1 MIFRYHVNFI
11 AVTQYFKEG
20 YHSGMDLGWSSNY
33 FGENQEI
40 YAVGDGEVVEVRK
53 DYNQTD
59 TTGSSYGNYVKIKH
73 NETFTTLYAHLK
85 YGSVTVNVGD
95 KIKQGDVIGQ
105 MGNTGYSKGTHLHYE
120 LFMNK
125 VKINPINYTY
135 VFNGQIVANDEIY
148 KQGLL
153 YYNQNEEEIESLKQT
168 ITELETRNE
177 LLSNEINYLTEKL
190 KEETTYQFTYTV
202 NKTSNYQIKLYEGEK
217 LYIKN

>member
-1 MIFRYHVNFI
+1 MILRYPVNFI

-40 YAVGDGEVVEVRK
+40 YAAGDGEVVEVRK

-59 TTGSSYGNYVKIKH
+59 TAGSSYGNYVKIKH

>member
-1 MIFRYHVNFI
+1 MILRYPVNFI
-11 AVTQYFKEG
+11 AVTQYFSEG
-20 YHSGMDLGWSSNY
+20 LHSGMDLGWSSTY
-33 FGENQEI
+33 FGENQAV
-40 YAVGDGEVVEVRK
+40 YAAGDGEIIEVRK

-73 NETFTTLYAHLK
+73 NDTFITLYAHLE
-85 YGSVTVNVGD
+85 YGSITVNVGE
-95 KIKQGDVIGQ
+95 KVKQGYKIGN

-135 VFNGQIVANDEIY
+135 VYDGQIVANDEVY

-153 YYNQNEEEIESLKQT
+153 YYSQKEDEIESLKQT

-177 LLSNEINYLTEKL
+177 LLSNEVNNLTNQLKISYLSLLPPTSH
-190 KEETTYQFTYTV
+190 TYIHTQ
-202 NKTSNYQIKLYEGEK
+202 
-217 LYIKN
+217 